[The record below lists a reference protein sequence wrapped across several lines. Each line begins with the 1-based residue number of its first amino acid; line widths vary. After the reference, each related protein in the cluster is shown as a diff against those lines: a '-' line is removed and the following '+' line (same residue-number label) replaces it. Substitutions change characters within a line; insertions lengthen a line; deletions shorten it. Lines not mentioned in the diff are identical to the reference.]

1 MKHAIYTLNI
11 KATMII
17 KQEVFLMKN
26 FFSKY
31 RRKRIVGQSL
41 YESKPNKMMH
51 ETVFKEK

>member
-11 KATMII
+11 KATMVI
-17 KQEVFLMKN
+17 KQEAFLMKN

-41 YESKPNKMMH
+41 YESKPNKLLH

>member
-1 MKHAIYTLNI
+1 MNLAICTLHI

-26 FFSKY
+26 FFPKY
-31 RRKRIVGQSL
+31 RRKRILGQSL
-41 YESKPNKMMH
+41 YESKPNKLLH